1 VVKTFDWSPERNEQ
15 LITERGVS
23 FEDAIF
29 FLMND
34 GLLDDIEH
42 PDPARYPNQ
51 RIFIVDI
58 EGYAYLV
65 PYVETNESIFLKT
78 MIPSRK
84 ATRNYLGGAK

>member
-1 VVKTFDWSPERNEQ
+1 MVKTFDWSAEKNEL

-42 PDPARYPNQ
+42 PDPKRYPNQ
-51 RIFIVDI
+51 RIFIVNID
-58 EGYAYLV
+58 GYAYLV
-65 PYVETNESIFLKT
+65 PYVETNECIFLKT
-78 MIPSRK
+78 VIPSRK